1 MDDGYQQIQEMQTA
15 LKEDNE
21 MMNEASLSLQ
31 NQIQNIKVIASKCSF
46 EMRQKPKYYALA
58 ENFIEMI
65 GILLQYIS
73 AEGKGLESS
82 HGECYEDDTILFAI
96 GHTNYA
102 RWPPLFI

>member
-1 MDDGYQQIQEMQTA
+1 MDDGYQQIQEMQM
-15 LKEDNE
+15 KEDNE
-21 MMNEASLSLQ
+21 MMNEASLSLKK
-31 NQIQNIKVIASKCSF
+31 QIQNMKGIASKCSF

-82 HGECYEDDTILFAI
+82 HGEC
-96 GHTNYA
+96 
-102 RWPPLFI
+102 